1 MPLFKSKKLHT
12 RIPAGGSAVSISSI
26 ARVAAG
32 ALIISATSALAADLP
47 SRKVAPVAPIVPSFT
62 WTGFYIGADLGGS
75 FGYAKDA
82 VWYNGVNY
90 GSKAYN
96 SSGVVGGIHAGY
108 NYQMGA
114 VVLGAEADLWY
125 NGVSTRT
132 AWAGTGGATGTLKNE
147 LGWQGSIRARAGY
160 AIDRALLFVT
170 AGVAIAAPETTL
182 SGTTGIGGLTVAS
195 SATRAGFTVGGG
207 AEYAFTNNW
216 IGKVEYR
223 YADYGTKTIAGASA
237 VQGAVKNAAQVNT
250 ITAGVS
256 YKF

>member
-1 MPLFKSKKLHT
+1 M
-12 RIPAGGSAVSISSI
+12 SISSI

-47 SRKVAPVAPIVPSFT
+47 SRKVAPVAPVVAPAFT
-62 WTGFYIGADLGGS
+62 WTGFYVGADLGGA

-82 VWYNGVNY
+82 VWYQGVNY
-90 GSKAYN
+90 GSKAFN

-108 NYQMGA
+108 NYQMGPA
-114 VVLGAEADLWY
+114 VLGVEADLWY
-125 NGVSTRT
+125 NGISNRA
-132 AWAGTGGATGTLKNE
+132 AWAGNNASATLKNE

-170 AGVAIAAPETTL
+170 AGVAIAAPETIL
-182 SGTTGIGGLTVAS
+182 SASSNLGGLTVSS

-223 YADYGTKTIAGASA
+223 YADYGTKTIAGGNA
-237 VQGAVKNAAQVNT
+237 VDGSVKNSAQVNT

>member
-1 MPLFKSKKLHT
+1 M
-12 RIPAGGSAVSISSI
+12 SISSI

-32 ALIISATSALAADLP
+32 AFILSATTALAADLP
-47 SRKVAPVAPIVPSFT
+47 SRKVAPVAPIVPAFT
-62 WTGFYIGADLGGS
+62 WTGFYLGADLGGS
-75 FGYAKDA
+75 FGFAKDS

-90 GSKAYN
+90 GAKSFN

-125 NGVSTRT
+125 NGTSSRT
-132 AWAGTGGATGTLKNE
+132 AWVGTAGGATGTLKNE

-170 AGVAIAAPETTL
+170 AGVAIAAPETIL
-182 SGTTGIGGLTVAS
+182 SGTTGLGGLTVQS

-216 IGKVEYR
+216 IGKIEYR
-223 YADYGTKTIAGASA
+223 YAHYGTKTIAGAGAA
-237 VQGAVKNAAQVNT
+237 VGAVKNSAQVNT
-250 ITAGVS
+250 VTAGVS

>member
-1 MPLFKSKKLHT
+1 M
-12 RIPAGGSAVSISSI
+12 SISTL
-26 ARVAAG
+26 ARVAVG
-32 ALIISATSALAADLP
+32 ALLVSATSALAADLP
-47 SRKVAPVAPIVPSFT
+47 SRKVAPVAPIVAPAFT
-62 WTGFYIGADLGGS
+62 WTGFYVGADLGGA

-82 VWYNGVNY
+82 VWYQGVDR
-90 GSKAYN
+90 GSKAFN

-125 NGVSTRT
+125 NGISSRKQWIS
-132 AWAGTGGATGTLKNE
+132 ADGNSSATVKNE

-170 AGVAIAAPETTL
+170 AGVAIAAPETSLTAASANL
-182 SGTTGIGGLTVAS
+182 GGLTVSNS
-195 SATRAGFTVGGG
+195 STRAGFTVGGG

-216 IGKVEYR
+216 IGKLEYR
-223 YADYGTKTIAGASA
+223 YADYGTQTIAGANS
-237 VQGAVKNAAQVNT
+237 VNGAVKNSAQVNT
-250 ITAGVS
+250 VTAGVS

>member
-1 MPLFKSKKLHT
+1 M
-12 RIPAGGSAVSISSI
+12 SISSI

-32 ALIISATSALAADLP
+32 ALILSATSALAADLP
-47 SRKVAPVAPIVPSFT
+47 SRKVAPVAPIVPAFT
-62 WTGFYIGADLGGS
+62 WTGFYLGADLGGA
-75 FGYAKDA
+75 FGYSKND
-82 VWYNGVNY
+82 VWVGGVSN
-90 GSKAYN
+90 KFPTMN

-114 VVLGAEADLWY
+114 IVLGAEADIWY
-125 NGVSTRT
+125 NGIEGRKGYVN
-132 AWAGTGGATGTLKNE
+132 GANTMTVKTE

-170 AGVAIAAPETTL
+170 AGVAIGAPDTVFVVN
-182 SGTTGIGGLTVAS
+182 GLQAGAS
-195 SATRAGFTVGGG
+195 DTRAGFTVGGG

-216 IGKVEYR
+216 IGKLEYR
-223 YADYGTKTIAGASA
+223 YTDFGTKTIAGFGGANTIAAKNA
-237 VQGAVKNAAQVNT
+237 VQSNT

>member
-1 MPLFKSKKLHT
+1 M
-12 RIPAGGSAVSISSI
+12 SISSI

-32 ALIISATSALAADLP
+32 ALILSATSALAADLP
-47 SRKVAPVAPIVPSFT
+47 SRKVAPVAPVVAPAFT
-62 WTGFYIGADLGGS
+62 WTGFYVGADIGGA
-75 FGYAKDA
+75 FGYAKDS
-82 VWYNGVNY
+82 VWNAGVNQFAR
-90 GSKAYN
+90 SFN

-114 VVLGAEADLWY
+114 VVLGGEADLWY
-125 NGVSTRT
+125 NGISSRAVGTN
-132 AWAGTGGATGTLKNE
+132 AAGTVNGTLKNE
-147 LGWQGSIRARAGY
+147 LGWQGTIRARAGY

-170 AGVAIAAPETTL
+170 AGVAIAAPETSLTA
-182 SGTTGIGGLTVAS
+182 TTGLLGATASS

-223 YADYGTKTIAGASA
+223 YADYGTKTIAGS
-237 VQGAVKNAAQVNT
+237 VPTIAVKNSAQVNT

>member
-1 MPLFKSKKLHT
+1 M
-12 RIPAGGSAVSISSI
+12 SISSI

-32 ALIISATSALAADLP
+32 ALILSATSALAADLP
-47 SRKVAPVAPIVPSFT
+47 SRKVAPVAPVVAPAFT
-62 WTGFYIGADLGGS
+62 WTGFYVGADIGGA
-75 FGYAKDA
+75 FGYAKDS

-90 GSKAYN
+90 GSKAFN
-96 SSGVVGGIHAGY
+96 TSGVVGGIHAGY

-125 NGVSTRT
+125 NGISSRA
-132 AWAGTGGATGTLKNE
+132 AWAGNGATGTLKNE
-147 LGWQGSIRARAGY
+147 LGWQGTIRARAGY

-170 AGVAIAAPETTL
+170 AGVAIAAPETTFSASTNL
-182 SGTTGIGGLTVAS
+182 GGLTAS
-195 SATRAGFTVGGG
+195 SSSTRAGFTVGGG

-223 YADYGTKTIAGASA
+223 YADYGTQTIAGGNA
-237 VQGAVKNAAQVNT
+237 VNGAIKNSAQVNT
-250 ITAGVS
+250 VTAGVS